1 MKFVSIGEAEEGEK
15 KKKERKKKKKKQV
28 MMDDE
33 EVVPLFYCILHVVR
47 VIMPL
52 HDI

>member
-1 MKFVSIGEAEEGEK
+1 MRSREKNISSSQREK
-15 KKKERKKKKKKQV
+15 KKKEKKKKQV